1 MMMKEYMKPLNS
13 VEEFSKAKEQEATSV
28 FVFSANWCPDCRFIE
43 GFMPNLVEKYSAYTF
58 YYVDRDEWM
67 ELAQQEMIMGI
78 PSFVGVGYGKEL
90 GRFVSKLRKS
100 EAEIDAF
107 FASLSK

>member
-43 GFMPNLVEKYSAYTF
+43 PFMQGLVEKYKDYDF
-58 YYVDRDEWM
+58 YYVDRDANM
-67 ELAQQEMIMGI
+67 DLCQRLMVMGI
-78 PSFVGVGYGKEL
+78 PSFVAVANGKEKD
-90 GRFVSKLRKS
+90 RFVSKLRKS

-107 FASLSK
+107 LKGLTA